1 MIPFALHSVHWGAQW
16 SSGIDA
22 AIGARGRGS
31 RPVYYLTVAATLDK
45 SLTSHCL

>member
-1 MIPFALHSVHWGAQW
+1 MPRGLGGVVV
-16 SSGIDA
+16 IDA

-45 SLTSHCL
+45 SVTSHCL